1 MRTSAFL
8 TGLVSLA
15 ASSLAFTVNGPSAAS
30 YWVQFSTNT
39 ISWSQGS
46 GDPPVVSL
54 QIVNPNHNLLNG
66 AFSIAEY
73 VKASLESY
81 TVTNVTLLVGDGYQV
96 QMVNSTNATQ
106 VYASSGTFSV
116 KDANTTAA
124 PVASTSGSG
133 SANGSGNGSGSTTGT
148 NGNSGSTTSNTTST
162 SSGART
168 AGSGAG
174 NSTAGS
180 NAKSSATILSPA
192 MGLFTVSLAAIG
204 FASL

>member
-1 MRTSAFL
+1 MRTSVVL
-8 TGLVSLA
+8 TGLLSLA
-15 ASSLAFTVNGPSAAS
+15 ASSLAFTVTGPSASS

-54 QIVNPNHNLLNG
+54 QIVNPNRNLLNG
-66 AFSIAEY
+66 VFSIAEY

-124 PVASTSGSG
+124 PVASTSGNGQG
-133 SANGSGNGSGSTTGT
+133 SATGT
-148 NGNSGSTTSNTTST
+148 NGANGSMST
-162 SSGART
+162 NGTNGSGART

-174 NSTAGS
+174 NTTAGT
-180 NAKSSATILSPA
+180 NARSSASMSSPA
-192 MGLFTVSLAAIG
+192 MGLLTVSLAVIG

>member
-1 MRTSAFL
+1 MRTSALL

-15 ASSLAFTVNGPSAAS
+15 ASSLAFTVNGPSASS

-39 ISWSQGS
+39 ISWTQGS

-54 QIVNPNHNLLNG
+54 QIINPSKNLLNG

-106 VYASSGTFSV
+106 VYASSGAFSV
-116 KDANTTAA
+116 KDANTAAA
-124 PVASTSGSG
+124 PVATSSGSG
-133 SANGSGNGSGSTTGT
+133 SNGSGSATGT
-148 NGNSGSTTSNTTST
+148 NGNSANGSSMTSNTTST
-162 SSGART
+162 SSGTRT

-180 NAKSSATILSPA
+180 NAKSSATISNPA
-192 MGLFTVSLAAIG
+192 MGLLTVSLAAIG